1 MVANVKFNRLGE
13 IGRAGGQEKRIITHL
28 RERTL
33 KNATI
38 RPTLAAIS
46 ERVLTPI
53 LEGRAQVAKEVVS
66 EALKMKIEMN
76 KRMRQLPAERP
87 AAKPKPVAAP
97 LPTPQPA
104 PEPVDDMSGRPTHI
118 HQAAELLQSA
128 AQLAAATAPKP
139 VPAAEPKPAASNPKP
154 VVPTPLPTPLPAP
167 APQAETEKTR
177 AANLTDLK
185 LQELTDQIKK
195 LEDELKTANDNF
207 AALNERHTRLTGT
220 AANNVTELNKRQQTI
235 DQAKRDT
242 DALQKELKN
251 LREAKE
257 RADKALQTAKNELRD
272 LKAAQTSAI
281 AQAKLVAFQEG
292 QAKAQADFGQALSVI
307 NSQLANPEKLLNALS
322 SFQVE
327 ADNPDLA
334 RLVTFLK
341 LMASEKLG

>member
-13 IGRAGGQEKRIITHL
+13 IGRAGGQDKRIITHL

-33 KNATI
+33 AKATV

-46 ERVLTPI
+46 DRVLTPI

-76 KRMRQLPAERP
+76 KRMRQLPAQRP
-87 AAKPKPVAAP
+87 AAEPKK
-97 LPTPQPA
+97 
-104 PEPVDDMSGRPTHI
+104 PVDDMSGRPTHI

-139 VPAAEPKPAASNPKP
+139 VPAAEPKPAA
-154 VVPTPLPTPLPAP
+154 PLPVAAPLPAPQPAP
-167 APQAETEKTR
+167 APQVEDKTKVASVNDVR
-177 AANLTDLK
+177 I
-185 LQELTDQIKK
+185 QELTDQIKK
-195 LEDELKTANDNF
+195 LEGELKTT
-207 AALNERHTRLTGT
+207 NEQHKRLTE
-220 AANNVTELNKRQQTI
+220 ANNNFTAELNKRQQTI
-235 DQAKRDT
+235 DLAKRDAA
-242 DALQKELKN
+242 ALQKELKD

-257 RADKALQTAKNELRD
+257 RVDNTLQTARNELRD
-272 LKAAQTSAI
+272 LKATQTSAI
-281 AQAKLVAFQEG
+281 AQAKVVAFQEG

-307 NSQLANPEKLLNALS
+307 NSQLADPEKLLNALS

-327 ADNPDLA
+327 ADNPELA

>member
-13 IGRAGGQEKRIITHL
+13 IGRAGGQDKRIITHL

-33 KNATI
+33 AKATV

-46 ERVLTPI
+46 DRVLTPI

-76 KRMRQLPAERP
+76 KRMRQLPAQRP
-87 AAKPKPVAAP
+87 AAEPKK
-97 LPTPQPA
+97 
-104 PEPVDDMSGRPTHI
+104 PVDDMSGRPTHI

-139 VPAAEPKPAASNPKP
+139 VPAAEPKPAA
-154 VVPTPLPTPLPAP
+154 PLPVAAPLPAPQPAP
-167 APQAETEKTR
+167 APQVEDKTKVASVNDVR
-177 AANLTDLK
+177 I
-185 LQELTDQIKK
+185 QELTDQIKK
-195 LEDELKTANDNF
+195 LEDELKTVNKNY
-207 AALNERHTRLTGT
+207 
-220 AANNVTELNKRQQTI
+220 TELLDRHNHLTQANAKNINELKGLQQTV
-235 DQAKRDT
+235 DQAKRAAADLEKKIK
-242 DALQKELKN
+242 DLC
-251 LREAKE
+251 EAKE
-257 RADKALQTAKNELRD
+257 RSDKALQAAKNELRD

-281 AQAKLVAFQEG
+281 AQAKLVAYQEG
-292 QAKAQADFGQALSVI
+292 LAKAQNDFGQALSVI

-327 ADNPDLA
+327 ADNPELA